1 MKKTILFIFSV
12 FLSGVVYAQSAPVSP
27 ELSAVLPQTAL
38 TATGAEQHVSAL
50 NASELSD
57 EARRE
62 LIREAADKKEWTR
75 AFELILPLALK
86 GDYQA
91 QANLGI
97 LYARGQGVP
106 QDFEKAYWWFSE
118 AAEKGSIKAINN
130 LAVFYLQ
137 GHGVKQD
144 IRHSITL
151 FEKTANSGSLDAML
165 VLGQIYENELNQMT
179 QAFKWYKKAAEAGN
193 HDAQFRLAVMYEN
206 GEGTKKNKKQAVYW
220 YQKVSVQ
227 QNELAALA
235 QERLSRLQ

>member
-12 FLSGVVYAQSAPVSP
+12 FLSGVVHAQSAPVSP
-27 ELSAVLPQTAL
+27 ELSAVLPQTAP
-38 TATGAEQHVSAL
+38 TATGAEQHISAL

-106 QDFEKAYWWFSE
+106 QDFEKPIGGLAKQPKRV
-118 AAEKGSIKAINN
+118 ALKPSIIWP
-130 LAVFYLQ
+130 FYLQ

-151 FEKTANSGSLDAML
+151 FEKLPIQDHWMRC
-165 VLGQIYENELNQMT
+165 
-179 QAFKWYKKAAEAGN
+179 WC
-193 HDAQFRLAVMYEN
+193 
-206 GEGTKKNKKQAVYW
+206 
-220 YQKVSVQ
+220 
-227 QNELAALA
+227 
-235 QERLSRLQ
+235 

>member
-1 MKKTILFIFSV
+1 MKKTILFMFSV
-12 FLSGVVYAQSAPVSP
+12 LLSGVMQAQSAPVSL
-27 ELSAVLPQTAL
+27 EQAVALPQTTSTTL
-38 TATGAEQHVSAL
+38 GAEQGAP
-50 NASELSD
+50 ELSD

-62 LIREAADKKEWTR
+62 LIREAADKNDWTR

-144 IRHSITL
+144 IPHSIKL
-151 FEKTANSGSLDAML
+151 FEQTANSGSLDAML
-165 VLGQIYENELNQMT
+165 VLGQIYENEFNQLSD
-179 QAFKWYKKAAEAGN
+179 AFKWYKKAAEAGSY
-193 HDAQFRLAVMYEN
+193 DAQFRLAVMYEK

-227 QNELAALA
+227 QNELATLA
-235 QERLSRLQ
+235 QERLSHLQ